1 MFSKLFE
8 EKDFDL
14 IGNSMIDF
22 AKELF
27 PLNRSLAGP
36 DIKYSLKKF
45 IDKNKDFK
53 ALNFATGEKVFDWEI
68 PEEWIIRDAY
78 LEHESGQRFA
88 EFKKNNLHIMG
99 YSIPVNEIISKNE
112 LLNKIHTL
120 SKHSDAIPYVTSYYK
135 KDWAFC
141 LSHQELKALPEGKY
155 KVFID
160 SEHIKGELRLIE
172 AIIPG
177 KSKKE
182 IFFSSYLCHP
192 SMANNEL
199 SGPILLN
206 EILNLVKNIKERHY
220 TYRFVILPET
230 IGSIAYLS
238 RRLNILKEQMICG
251 FNLSCVGDE
260 RSYSHVKSRLGNNL
274 ADQAIKSALI
284 GFENVF
290 EYSFLER
297 GSDERQYCA
306 PGIDL
311 PLCTFCRTKFARYP
325 EYHTSKDNFS
335 VVTSNGLRDSFKVMK
350 NIIEAF
356 EIGLFPNIEVLGEPQ
371 LGKRNLYPN
380 TSKRYQRPDDVKRR
394 MDTLAYCDSNHS
406 LFDISKII
414 NCNLAEVLKEIYV
427 LKENKIIKTY
437 HV

>member
-1 MFSKLFE
+1 M
-8 EKDFDL
+8 
-14 IGNSMIDF
+14 
-22 AKELF
+22 
-27 PLNRSLAGP
+27 
-36 DIKYSLKKF
+36 
-45 IDKNKDFK
+45 
-53 ALNFATGEKVFDWEI
+53 
-68 PEEWIIRDAY
+68 
-78 LEHESGQRFA
+78 
-88 EFKKNNLHIMG
+88 
-99 YSIPVNEIISKNE
+99 
-112 LLNKIHTL
+112 
-120 SKHSDAIPYVTSYYK
+120 
-135 KDWAFC
+135 
-141 LSHQELKALPEGKY
+141 
-155 KVFID
+155 
-160 SEHIKGELRLIE
+160 
-172 AIIPG
+172 
-177 KSKKE
+177 
-182 IFFSSYLCHP
+182 
-192 SMANNEL
+192 
-199 SGPILLN
+199 
-206 EILNLVKNIKERHY
+206 
-220 TYRFVILPET
+220 PET

-380 TSKRYQRPDDVKRR
+380 TSK
-394 MDTLAYCDSNHS
+394 DTNVQMMLREGWILWHIVI
-406 LFDISKII
+406 LII
-414 NCNLAEVLKEIYV
+414 VYLIYP
-427 LKENKIIKTY
+427 K
-437 HV
+437 